1 MPASKKQITAA
12 EPAFKAAIMTK
23 QVELVEGDSS
33 KTTTIGTDLDP
44 K

>member
-1 MPASKKQITAA
+1 MPALKKQITAT
-12 EPAFKAAIMTK
+12 EPAFKATIKTK

-33 KTTTIGTDLDP
+33 KTTAIGTDLDP

>member
-1 MPASKKQITAA
+1 MLASKKQITAA
-12 EPAFKAAIMTK
+12 KLAFKAAIKTK

-33 KTTTIGTDLDP
+33 KTTDIGIDLDP